1 LSSLRLLRDNAGMR
15 IALLLLALLLA
26 APVAAQPRPTDIPG
40 ARDHPLV
47 GRYEG
52 ALMRFQ
58 RPRDYDEFRMV
69 NRPVLARDTRETG
82 SRINDR
88 NSIPVSGRAWRLRY
102 EGPEGRSAL
111 EVMRNHQ
118 ERLAANGFETV
129 FACRG
134 NECGQPAEL
143 WFAVTEAVQGPS
155 SGLHSG
161 WENQLY
167 TLAKLSRPE
176 GDVHVGILAITQ
188 GQRAQVLVDV
198 VESRP
203 MQGGRITFVD
213 ASAMQRAVEQT
224 GRVALYGIQFGF
236 DSAEILP
243 ASRPTLEEIARF
255 LRANAALNVVVAGHT
270 DAQGGF
276 DYNVQLSGRR
286 AQAVVAALTRDFGL
300 AASRLTAFGAGMAA
314 PVASNDNDAGR
325 AQNRRVEIV
334 KR

>member
-1 LSSLRLLRDNAGMR
+1 MKI
-15 IALLLLALLLA
+15 IALLLALLFAL
-26 APVAAQPRPTDIPG
+26 PAQAQRPPTDVAG
-40 ARDHPLV
+40 GRDHPLV

-52 ALMRFQ
+52 AVLRHQ
-58 RPRDYDEFRMV
+58 RPRDFDEFRMI
-69 NRPVLARDTRETG
+69 NRRVVTADTRETG
-82 SRINDR
+82 SRVNDR
-88 NSIPVSGRAWRLRY
+88 NSIPVSGRAVRLRY

-118 ERLAANGFETV
+118 ERLAANNFETV

-134 NECGQPAEL
+134 AECGNPAEMF
-143 WFAVTEAVQGPS
+143 FAVVESVPGPS
-155 SGLHSG
+155 PSLFSG
-161 WENQLY
+161 WNDQLY

-176 GDVHVGILAITQ
+176 GDVHVALLVVTQ

-198 VESRP
+198 VEARP
-203 MQGGRITFVD
+203 MQTGRITFVD

-224 GRVALYGIQFGF
+224 GRIALYGITFGF

-243 ASRPTLEEIARF
+243 ASRPTLEEIAKF

-270 DAQGGF
+270 DSQGAF
-276 DYNVQLSGRR
+276 DYNVQLSTRR
-286 AQAVVAALTRDFGL
+286 AQAVVAALAREF
-300 AASRLTAFGAGMAA
+300 AIPPARMTAFGAGMAA

-325 AQNRRVEIV
+325 TQNRRVEIV